1 MIKIIIEE
9 SMKKLDNGNILL
21 FDYVSNVVD
30 LLRNKPMAYRIVYDK
45 FDDVYLVAKAE
56 DYVHSDM
63 IECALNE
70 GYLPKTEEFMNKCNV
85 DIYELDSSYTD
96 NLIYLTDNDLSNFG
110 SYTDPYATAEF
121 GYEYPIDKGSIFT
134 KSNFGKNYFKRS
146 CSDLYSKLQKFAID
160 EPRILYDSGWNS

>member
-45 FDDVYLVAKAE
+45 FDDVYLVAKAS

-63 IECALNE
+63 TECALNE
-70 GYLPKTEEFMNKCNV
+70 GYLPKTEEFMDKCNV
-85 DIYELDSSYTD
+85 DIYELDSNYTD

-134 KSNFGKNYFKRS
+134 KSNFADR
-146 CSDLYSKLQKFAID
+146 
-160 EPRILYDSGWNS
+160 